1 MLVIRVGLS
10 ASHIPSIVA
19 AFPPRSGVL
28 ELVIRIIMASTG
40 TALALRAGGITELFY
55 SHTKRSEEETA
66 RDAQLGIDRRCFS
79 NLWEEPMMVPHIPLL
94 RHKFLQGSSGTCV
107 EAWFQ
112 SAKCSDEDAAKFCFA
127 LSNAKLQAQFG
138 RGHLPLSQEQVKYF
152 QDRGLSLTK
161 VHVTQVFADADMSW
175 LACSYRALMKNKKQ
189 LFDDDE
195 SEELAW
201 ADENHILTYV
211 PELQADWEATKNQL
225 MFELQKAKFGP
236 TGQATAKASAVRMV
250 AAGVLHVT
258 EHAEDAVWGDKKN
271 GKGNNRLG
279 KLIATVLQH
288 KNGNGEQELAWSA
301 ALQASLEEPAVDT
314 VHYPT
319 TAP

>member
-1 MLVIRVGLS
+1 MAQQQDLLNILVDVRTEPAAREQLEAMPGL
-10 ASHIPSIVA
+10 
-19 AFPPRSGVL
+19 
-28 ELVIRIIMASTG
+28 RIIDM
-40 TALALRAGGITELFY
+40 
-55 SHTKRSEEETA
+55 
-66 RDAQLGIDRRCFS
+66 FS
-79 NLWEEPMMVPHIPLL
+79 
-94 RHKFLQGSSGTCV
+94 
-107 EAWFQ
+107 
-112 SAKCSDEDAAKFCFA
+112 
-127 LSNAKLQAQFG
+127 
-138 RGHLPLSQEQVKYF
+138 
-152 QDRGLSLTK
+152 
-161 VHVTQVFADADMSW
+161 
-175 LACSYRALMKNKKQ
+175 
-189 LFDDDE
+189 DDE

-225 MFELQKAKFGP
+225 MFELQKAKFCP

-288 KNGNGEQELAWSA
+288 KNGNGEQEFAWSA

>member
-79 NLWEEPMMVPHIPLL
+79 NLWEEPMMVPYIPLL
-94 RHKFLQGSSGTCV
+94 RHEFLQGSSGTCV

-175 LACSYRALMKNKKQ
+175 LACSYRALMKNKKNKKSRRSWPGRTRIT
-189 LFDDDE
+189 F
-195 SEELAW
+195 S
-201 ADENHILTYV
+201 
-211 PELQADWEATKNQL
+211 
-225 MFELQKAKFGP
+225 P
-236 TGQATAKASAVRMV
+236 TCPNFKRT
-250 AAGVLHVT
+250 
-258 EHAEDAVWGDKKN
+258 
-271 GKGNNRLG
+271 GKRRRIN
-279 KLIATVLQH
+279 
-288 KNGNGEQELAWSA
+288 
-301 ALQASLEEPAVDT
+301 
-314 VHYPT
+314 
-319 TAP
+319 